1 MSAVLRDA
9 GEARLLRPIG
19 AGDLDA
25 MLPIENECYAFP
37 WSRGNFVD
45 SLAAGYWLRG
55 LYAGNG
61 QLLGY
66 MVAMSGADEMHL
78 LNITVARAQQGRGH
92 ARCML
97 DALVAHCAERHAR
110 TLWLEVRAG
119 NARAQAIYRR
129 YGFVEVGV
137 RKGYYPAPQSR
148 REDALVM
155 SLDIAARRGLVHAL
169 D

>member
-1 MSAVLRDA
+1 
-9 GEARLLRPIG
+9 
-19 AGDLDA
+19 
-25 MLPIENECYAFP
+25 
-37 WSRGNFVD
+37 
-45 SLAAGYWLRG
+45 
-55 LYAGNG
+55 
-61 QLLGY
+61 
-66 MVAMSGADEMHL
+66 
-78 LNITVARAQQGRGH
+78 
-92 ARCML
+92 ML
-97 DALVAHCAERHAR
+97 DALEGHCAARRAR
-110 TLWLEVRAG
+110 TLWLEVRTG